1 MNRQRQSLIHI
12 LRPYL
17 SRLPKRPHVRG
28 VLVAVA
34 TGRAP
39 TTTKRASA
47 MRGTV

>member
-17 SRLPKRPHVRG
+17 SRIPKRPHVRG

-34 TGRAP
+34 PGRPVTA
-39 TTTKRASA
+39 TKTASA
-47 MRGTV
+47 ARRSL